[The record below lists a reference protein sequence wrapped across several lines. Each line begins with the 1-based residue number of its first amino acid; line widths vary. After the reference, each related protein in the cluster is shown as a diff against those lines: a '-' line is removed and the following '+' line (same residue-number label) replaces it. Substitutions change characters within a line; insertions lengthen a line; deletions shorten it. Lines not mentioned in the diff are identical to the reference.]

1 MDIVVYNP
9 HDNTQ
14 LLIKEGRETQIERN
28 VKELCPNED
37 PTAWSLK
44 NETTGLPRH
53 TKNQE

>member
-1 MDIVVYNP
+1 MSSMDIVVYNP

-37 PTAWSLK
+37 PTA
-44 NETTGLPRH
+44 
-53 TKNQE
+53 

>member
-14 LLIKEGRETQIERN
+14 LFIKEGRETQIERN